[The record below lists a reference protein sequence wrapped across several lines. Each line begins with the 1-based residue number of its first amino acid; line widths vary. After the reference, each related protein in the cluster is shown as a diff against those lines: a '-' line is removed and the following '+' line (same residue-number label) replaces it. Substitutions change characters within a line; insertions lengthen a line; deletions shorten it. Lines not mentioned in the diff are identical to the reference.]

1 MPLTL
6 ADLTSHT
13 GLDVLDHLEREAAI
27 PVTGRLQAQGDLIV
41 IPFAWLAGQVELW
54 PDPRWQPV
62 PAAGLVLLR
71 SAAGGNPHTLV
82 AGPGRCEWTTAVADR
97 TGLDLGVLTA
107 AGVAYLLHPEHGGA
121 GIAPGT
127 YLIRRQR
134 EGSDR
139 TDEALGRD
147 GRLIAD

>member
-6 ADLTSHT
+6 ADLTSRT

-41 IPFAWLAGQVELW
+41 IPFAWLDGQVELW

-82 AGPGRCEWTTAVADR
+82 AGPGRCEWTTAWLTTPAW
-97 TGLDLGVLTA
+97 TWACSPPPASPTCCTPSTA
-107 AGVAYLLHPEHGGA
+107 ARASPP
-121 GIAPGT
+121 APT
-127 YLIRRQR
+127 
-134 EGSDR
+134 
-139 TDEALGRD
+139 
-147 GRLIAD
+147 

>member
-6 ADLTSHT
+6 ADLTCRT
-13 GLDVLDHLEREAAI
+13 GLDVLDHVEREAAI
-27 PVTGRLQAQGDLIV
+27 HVTGRLQAQGDLIV
-41 IPFAWLAGQVELW
+41 IPFAWLDGQVEFW
-54 PDPRWQPV
+54 PGARWQPV

-82 AGPGRCEWTTAVADR
+82 ADPGRCEWTTSVADP
-97 TGLDLGVLTA
+97 TGLGLGALTA
-107 AGVAYLLHPEHGGA
+107 ACVAYLLHPEHGGA

-127 YLIRRQR
+127 YLVRRQR
-134 EGSDR
+134 EGTDR
-139 TDEALGRD
+139 VRGRD

>member
-1 MPLTL
+1 MPLTV
-6 ADLTSHT
+6 ADLTRRT

-41 IPFAWLAGQVELW
+41 IPFAWLDGQVEFW
-54 PDPRWQPV
+54 PGARWQPV

-71 SAAGGNPHTLV
+71 SAAGSNPHTLV
-82 AGPGRCEWTTAVADR
+82 ADPGRCEWTTGVADR
-97 TGLDLGVLTA
+97 TGLGLGALTT

-127 YLIRRQR
+127 YLVRRQR
-134 EGSDR
+134 EG
-139 TDEALGRD
+139 TDGARGRD